1 MPIGT
6 ARGDTSASA
15 IGSDSFVFPTR
26 MHPHPQHLCPPSVAD
41 VSTLAS
47 SGAPTDIHD
56 PRRVGGGVGRRAR
69 SVRRV
74 SCDRRIR
81 ANNNWSVMHRSV
93 ADKDRS
99 VWPGWL
105 AQGRR
110 GHEHPRGFLQI
121 GLLHVPVQHGVGLH
135 RGPHRGAPPPVISLH
150 VRRACVRAC
159 LPVCA
164 QGGNHSF
171 GGAAPCHDDESA
183 SRCNRR
189 A

>member
-1 MPIGT
+1 MFSLLVCTPTPSTCALRRSQTFQLLLLAEHPPTFTIP
-6 ARGDTSASA
+6 DELEVASA
-15 IGSDSFVFPTR
+15 AERAAYEESHVTDAF
-26 MHPHPQHLCPPSVAD
+26 
-41 VSTLAS
+41 
-47 SGAPTDIHD
+47 APITTGQSCTAVLRTKTD
-56 PRRVGGGVGRRAR
+56 RFGRA
-69 SVRRV
+69 
-74 SCDRRIR
+74 
-81 ANNNWSVMHRSV
+81 
-93 ADKDRS
+93 
-99 VWPGWL
+99 
-105 AQGRR
+105 
-110 GHEHPRGFLQI
+110 
-121 GLLHVPVQHGVGLH
+121 GLLKGVEVMSILGDFYRLVFFMSPFNTVSALH